1 MKLDYSIN
9 NFEERKAIVEKILE
23 EDPHPTKK
31 YLEIL
36 SDYLVFCMSKEEKKE
51 KKILTENRLTT
62 IDKRETSYEGIVS
75 RFENGEDGVYN
86 ILSSEKNTIFRPK
99 ISITEEDRK
108 DIPELEQTAD
118 SINFW
123 TNYLEAAEGKDAFVA
138 KKALIESRKE
148 QYTIKSSRKPVVAR
162 GLKPNQQPRIVH
174 KTELDGYITFDE
186 NGYCVPHGI
195 TLVDPKVCGAILRN
209 YSYLH
214 TTPDKDTDLWKL
226 LEEFDIVAKQAL
238 EKYPI
243 YRTIIECKIN
253 EFQNVEIQKILL
265 DTYGSTHSLE
275 YISSLWRKKIP
286 EVIASQA
293 EDNYLD
299 WYFTEVEYGKWKKCS
314 RCGQIKLA
322 HNKYFSK
329 NSTSKDGFYSICK
342 CCRNKKGGG
351 AHEKTV

>member
-1 MKLDYSIN
+1 MVTIN
-9 NFEERKAIVEKILE
+9 
-23 EDPHPTKK
+23 
-31 YLEIL
+31 
-36 SDYLVFCMSKEEKKE
+36 
-51 KKILTENRLTT
+51 
-62 IDKRETSYEGIVS
+62 KRETSFEGLVAQ
-75 RFENGEDGVYN
+75 FENGEDGVYN

-214 TTPDKDTDLWKL
+214 TTPDKDTDL
-226 LEEFDIVAKQAL
+226 
-238 EKYPI
+238 
-243 YRTIIECKIN
+243 
-253 EFQNVEIQKILL
+253 
-265 DTYGSTHSLE
+265 
-275 YISSLWRKKIP
+275 
-286 EVIASQA
+286 
-293 EDNYLD
+293 
-299 WYFTEVEYGKWKKCS
+299 
-314 RCGQIKLA
+314 
-322 HNKYFSK
+322 
-329 NSTSKDGFYSICK
+329 
-342 CCRNKKGGG
+342 
-351 AHEKTV
+351 